1 MKIELEPTD
10 IDKLASEI
18 TLRVTERLKSGL
30 VPSAPTEDTVFSA
43 ETLAAYLVTTPKWV
57 YNHLSDLPHFKVD
70 GLLRF
75 RKKVIDK
82 FFEQNPSKRPVLRD
96 IR

>member
-1 MKIELEPTD
+1 MKIELETDD
-10 IDKLASEI
+10 IDRLATEIMLKLTDS
-18 TLRVTERLKSGL
+18 LKSGI
-30 VPSAPTEDTVFSA
+30 VPPAPAEDAIFTV

-75 RKKVIDK
+75 RKKVIDS
-82 FFEQNPSKRPVLRD
+82 FFEQNPSKRPVPR
-96 IR
+96 